1 MNHVYNPLSLEINR
15 LITEIRRDNV
25 PETNSDYDYLY
36 DNAVQNLDEMENLTP
51 SQKHYVKEVKRVLN
65 KNNEFYALP
74 LLHEASNIDFLNN
87 VIQAL
92 GGNIGGGATKKK
104 NVFNNQFKAWKKK
117 NPSKRVNDLIS
128 FAHYVLA
135 HPKEFRKITMNR
147 AQSFANLSG
156 GEMDGGKGNSFTRAF
171 KKVGNSIKSTA
182 EKTYDIAKPIAEK
195 TYDIAKPIAIQG
207 LKTATALGTNVLFD
221 GLIDSGLTAIGQPEL
236 IPVTQVL
243 TQPIK
248 RKLNNLTDRAVDKY
262 VVGSGIHKMKKQ
274 ELKNVIKHYNRHT
287 KGGKIKHG
295 DLRKEQLRDIVQ
307 NLVGGGGTASI
318 LVPDNVNEEIQVG
331 QVTNENGPVSTI
343 ADNVHVADAIS
354 VRDRLIQIEIELAQ
368 INRQISNRNP
378 NRNRNEFIRLVDIKD
393 ALEREQ
399 FRLRYG

>member
-1 MNHVYNPLSLEINR
+1 MNHPGE
-15 LITEIRRDNV
+15 D
-25 PETNSDYDYLY
+25 SDIY
-36 DNAVQNLDEMENLTP
+36 
-51 SQKHYVKEVKRVLN
+51 
-65 KNNEFYALP
+65 
-74 LLHEASNIDFLNN
+74 
-87 VIQAL
+87 
-92 GGNIGGGATKKK
+92 GGATKKK
-104 NVFNNQFKAWKKK
+104 NVFSNQFKAWKRK
-117 NPSKRVNDLIS
+117 NPSKRVNDLKS

-135 HPKEFRKITMNR
+135 HSKEFRKVTMNR

-182 EKTYDIAKPIAEK
+182 EKAYDVAKPIAEK

-207 LKTATALGTNVLFD
+207 LKSATALGTNILFD

-248 RKLNNLTDRAVDKY
+248 HKLNNLTDRAVDKY

-307 NLVGGGGTASI
+307 NLVGGGGPIISRPNRRVI
-318 LVPDNVNEEIQVG
+318 P
-331 QVTNENGPVSTI
+331 
-343 ADNVHVADAIS
+343 VADMLPSPVVANSNIEGLLDELEQKIERKQEELDHYLAEHGAHL
-354 VRDRLIQIEIELAQ
+354 RDMNLRDIMDELADYRDAYNNL
-368 INRQISNRNP
+368 IRQLRN
-378 NRNRNEFIRLVDIKD
+378 
-393 ALEREQ
+393 
-399 FRLRYG
+399 